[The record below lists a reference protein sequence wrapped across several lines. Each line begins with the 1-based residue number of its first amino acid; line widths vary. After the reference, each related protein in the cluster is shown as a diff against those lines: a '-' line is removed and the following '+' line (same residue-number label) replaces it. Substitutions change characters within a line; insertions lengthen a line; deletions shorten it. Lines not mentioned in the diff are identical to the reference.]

1 MADLRRELASL
12 KPSIDDDAVIPK
24 KIIVAAPVYEDIP
37 NPPTIHVGR
46 SMSNPH
52 ADGMGNYKWIIDHNG
67 QPIYV
72 PSHTEGNTT
81 TRISKKYKR
90 QATDL

>member
-1 MADLRRELASL
+1 MADLRRELDSL

-24 KIIVAAPVYEDIP
+24 QVIVAAPVYDDIP

-52 ADGMGNYKWIIDHNG
+52 VDGMENYKWIIDHND
-67 QPIYV
+67 QPMYDIKQTLNKTLG
-72 PSHTEGNTT
+72 PQ
-81 TRISKKYKR
+81 I
-90 QATDL
+90 